1 MKLIVLCFDL
11 FGRLA
16 RSKPTKMYEFP
27 DGYGAQFGE
36 ERFRLT
42 ESIFN
47 PEAFLDKV
55 SRRRV
60 RYPSR

>member
-1 MKLIVLCFDL
+1 VWYRSC
-11 FGRLA
+11 RLA

-55 SRRRV
+55 SRRRI
-60 RYPSR
+60 RHSSR